1 MRRQLLLLAALSA
14 GYAQTVPN
22 IRVDVNLVTLAASVS
37 DRNGAPVQNLH
48 REDFVLF
55 DNAEPR
61 EIKYLW
67 QEMDLPLTVGLIA
80 DVSGSQSG
88 LVGKHRQ
95 TITQFLRQVI
105 GPRDRAFLVTVA
117 REVKLVTDLTN
128 SIDELSE
135 GIDHIGGGQKYGAQL
150 GEPCRGPDAPPRPS
164 GRRRL
169 PKAFGCG
176 GTALWNGVF
185 AAARLKMKAVT
196 GRKALIVLSDG
207 LDTGS
212 FHSLTDAIEAAQGA
226 DTLVYTIRE
235 VGVPMMVLFPPMA
248 IWASTSH
255 SLKRLSTETGGQA
268 FPSPKGSPAALFA
281 QIENELRNLYVLGF
295 SPPEDAR
302 DGTARKLEVK
312 TTQPGLTVRA
322 RKAYSVPL
330 APVE

>member
-105 GPRDRAFLVTVA
+105 GPRDRAFIVTVVRRMVPPLA
-117 REVKLVTDLTN
+117 RSRARFV
-128 SIDELSE
+128 ELKAGQQIR
-135 GIDHIGGGQKYGAQL
+135 GILLKMF
-150 GEPCRGPDAPPRPS
+150 RPGVIS
-164 GRRRL
+164 AETYTLSQYATAIVNRIVVVSL
-169 PKAFGCG
+169 PK
-176 GTALWNGVF
+176 
-185 AAARLKMKAVT
+185 
-196 GRKALIVLSDG
+196 
-207 LDTGS
+207 
-212 FHSLTDAIEAAQGA
+212 
-226 DTLVYTIRE
+226 
-235 VGVPMMVLFPPMA
+235 MV
-248 IWASTSH
+248 
-255 SLKRLSTETGGQA
+255 
-268 FPSPKGSPAALFA
+268 
-281 QIENELRNLYVLGF
+281 
-295 SPPEDAR
+295 
-302 DGTARKLEVK
+302 
-312 TTQPGLTVRA
+312 
-322 RKAYSVPL
+322 
-330 APVE
+330 